1 MEKQFEILVEG
12 MMCMHCAGRVK
23 GVLETLGA
31 KDVEILL
38 DAKKAVFT
46 ASADFDRAAAVKSIT
61 EAGYKAE

>member
-31 KDVEILL
+31 KNVEILL
-38 DAKKAVFT
+38 EEKKAVFT
-46 ASADFDRAAAVKSIT
+46 ASSDFDRAAAVKAIA
-61 EAGYKAE
+61 EAGYKAD